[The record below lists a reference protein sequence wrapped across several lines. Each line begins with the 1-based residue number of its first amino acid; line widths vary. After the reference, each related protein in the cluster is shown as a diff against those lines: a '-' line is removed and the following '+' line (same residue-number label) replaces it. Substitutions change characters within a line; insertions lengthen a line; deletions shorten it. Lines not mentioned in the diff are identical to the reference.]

1 MPTFEDEESDLL
13 DTLGQIFLRAL
24 ARKDRGDVDEAE
36 ELLRDILRKEPRL
49 GEPHLELARLLLDT
63 DRVSDAEDHAR
74 EAIQHLEG
82 TGVWIDDPPENV
94 ILGLAHAT
102 LAESLR
108 RRADEEDVIFG
119 DPAQFHAI
127 VAEARAHFQRANELD
142 PSDEYASYHA
152 FFMGVPTPKARG
164 AAAGGPDE
172 PGDEDPD
179 ILDGDEIGPP
189 LLMPEPGE
197 A

>member
-1 MPTFEDEESDLL
+1 MPSFEDEESDLL
-13 DTLGQIFLRAL
+13 DNLGQIFLRAL

-36 ELLRDILRKEPRL
+36 ELLRDIIRKEPRL

-82 TGVWIDDPPENV
+82 TGVWIDEPPENV

-127 VAEARAHFQRANELD
+127 VNEARLHFQRANELD

-152 FFMGVPTPKARG
+152 FFMGIPTPKVSDG
-164 AAAGGPDE
+164 AAADATDDE
-172 PGDEDPD
+172 PD

-189 LLMPEPGE
+189 LFMPEPGE